1 MRGRVGWKVIKPKL
15 LPGHSSDGSG
25 AVDAEHS
32 KLLLHYFDCVSEFSF
47 GKHPDVSCIGIQTWL
62 ALLKNFSFLPRT
74 QCPLMAA
81 KLWELLHLR
90 YAHTHFRVA
99 SFLYALQKLANCEHV
114 IAEAV
119 LHPRAADYVEG
130 YRYTPHPPFLVV
142 FVFVLCFHQS
152 CFASL
157 MSLCVYSLCVRSID
171 PSINRI
177 KSNQSV
183 CSAVG
188 NAGRHQW

>member
-1 MRGRVGWKVIKPKL
+1 VCLFFVIAVSSFDPSLLPVAQVRGRVGWKVPKPKL
-15 LPGHSSDGSG
+15 TSAQSADGT
-25 AVDAEHS
+25 ADPEHS
-32 KLLLHYFDCVSEFSF
+32 KLLLHYFECVSEFSF

-99 SFLYALQKLANCEHV
+99 SFLYALQKLSNCEHV

-130 YRYTPHPPFLVV
+130 YRY
-142 FVFVLCFHQS
+142 VLCS
-152 CFASL
+152 
-157 MSLCVYSLCVRSID
+157 
-171 PSINRI
+171 
-177 KSNQSV
+177 
-183 CSAVG
+183 SAA
-188 NAGRHQW
+188 AGIECLLWG